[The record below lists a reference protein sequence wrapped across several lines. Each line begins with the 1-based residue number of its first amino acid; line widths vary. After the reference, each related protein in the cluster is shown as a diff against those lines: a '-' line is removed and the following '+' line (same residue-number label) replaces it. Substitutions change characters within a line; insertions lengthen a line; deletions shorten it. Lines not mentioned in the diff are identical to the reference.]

1 VTKISIAAFL
11 TEDTMAEGTLVFEKL
26 KAVPVHFM
34 VEQDD
39 TAPKEE
45 PAAAASN

>member
-1 VTKISIAAFL
+1 MI
-11 TEDTMAEGTLVFEKL
+11 DGTLVFEKL
-26 KAVPVHFM
+26 HSVPIYFM

-45 PAAAASN
+45 HDHHHGM